1 MKCVRESC
9 TSTDRDYYITMRDIN
24 RYRRIVVDE
33 KICLDN
39 NDAISLRLWVLQLQ
53 HDGSV
58 CLLKDKIDPAPPESG
73 LSPDSFVLC
82 IQTKFQKDCFLA
94 LGSDFVSIDA
104 THNTTQYEGLQLFT
118 LLVRDLWGHGAL
130 CGAFPFMDD

>member
-1 MKCVRESC
+1 MKRIRESC
-9 TSTDRDYYITMRDIN
+9 TPTDRDYYITMRDIN
-24 RYRRIVVDE
+24 CYHCIVVDE

-39 NDAISLRLWVLQLQ
+39 NNAILLQLWVLQLQ

-58 CLLKDKIDPAPPESG
+58 CLLKDKIDPAPPETG

-104 THNTTQYEGLQLFT
+104 THDTTQYEGLQLFT
-118 LLVRDLWGHGAL
+118 LLVRDL
-130 CGAFPFMDD
+130 